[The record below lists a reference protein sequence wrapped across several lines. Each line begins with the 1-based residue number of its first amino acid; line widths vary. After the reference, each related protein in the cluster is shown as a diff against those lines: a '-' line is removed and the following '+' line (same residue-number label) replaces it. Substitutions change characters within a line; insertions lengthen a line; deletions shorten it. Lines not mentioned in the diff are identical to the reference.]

1 MEEKMI
7 SQISKLVPGRV
18 KFNGMIETIRD
29 KKFMQFIIVKDFS
42 GKIQLFIEN
51 PIQTNCWAVI
61 DEESKEA
68 IIIDLGGGYHK
79 IKSYIEQQGATL
91 KAILCTHGHF
101 DHFGAVEELREKLNC
116 PVLAHEK
123 ADLFLLDPLMNL
135 SRQCV
140 GDMIIRDTVKFKDG
154 DTIALDEAHS
164 LRVIYTPGHTPDS
177 VFLYNEKERI
187 AFVGDTIFKESIGNH
202 TFPGGNKDLLI
213 QSIMERVFTLPD
225 DTVLYSGHSEPTTVG
240 AEKRFYGM

>member
-1 MEEKMI
+1 MRIEK
-7 SQISKLVPGRV
+7 LTVGPA
-18 KFNGMIETIRD
+18 
-29 KKFMQFIIVKDFS
+29 
-42 GKIQLFIEN
+42 
-51 PIQTNCWAVI
+51 QTCCYILHTDDEKECVVI
-61 DEESKEA
+61 DPGDEPER
-68 IIIDLGGGYHK
+68 IR
-79 IKSYIEQQGATL
+79 
-91 KAILCTHGHF
+91 KAIGDKRIAAILLTHGHF

-123 ADLFLLDPLMNL
+123 ADLFLLNPLMNL

-177 VFLYNEKERI
+177 VLLYNEKERI
-187 AFVGDTIFKESIGNH
+187 AFVGDTIFKESIGNY

>member
-1 MEEKMI
+1 MVLTVPVKGYFEENCYFYVNDSTRHGFI
-7 SQISKLVPGRV
+7 IDPGAQADKLLD
-18 KFNGMIETIRD
+18 IIRD
-29 KKFMQFIIVKDFS
+29 NGLVIE
-42 GKIQLFIEN
+42 KIL
-51 PIQTNCWAVI
+51 
-61 DEESKEA
+61 
-68 IIIDLGGGYHK
+68 L
-79 IKSYIEQQGATL
+79 
-91 KAILCTHGHF
+91 THGHF
-101 DHFGAVEELREKLNC
+101 DHFGAVEKLRKKLNC

-177 VFLYNEKERI
+177 VLLYNEKERI
-187 AFVGDTIFKESIGNH
+187 AFVGDTIFKESIGNY

-240 AEKRFYGM
+240 AEKRFMECEVLL

>member
-1 MEEKMI
+1 MVLTVPVKGYFEEYCYFYVNDSTRHGFI
-7 SQISKLVPGRV
+7 IDPGAQADKLLD
-18 KFNGMIETIRD
+18 IIRD
-29 KKFMQFIIVKDFS
+29 NGLVIE
-42 GKIQLFIEN
+42 KIL
-51 PIQTNCWAVI
+51 
-61 DEESKEA
+61 
-68 IIIDLGGGYHK
+68 L
-79 IKSYIEQQGATL
+79 
-91 KAILCTHGHF
+91 THGHF

-123 ADLFLLDPLMNL
+123 ADLFLLNPLMNL

-140 GDMIIRDTVKFKDG
+140 GDMVIRDTVKFKDG

-177 VFLYNEKERI
+177 VLLYNEKERI
-187 AFVGDTIFKESIGNH
+187 AFVGDTIFKESIGNY

>member
-1 MEEKMI
+1 MVLTVLVKGYFEEYCYFYVRDGTRHGFI
-7 SQISKLVPGRV
+7 IDPGAQADKLLD
-18 KFNGMIETIRD
+18 FIRD
-29 KKFMQFIIVKDFS
+29 NGLVIE
-42 GKIQLFIEN
+42 KIL
-51 PIQTNCWAVI
+51 
-61 DEESKEA
+61 
-68 IIIDLGGGYHK
+68 L
-79 IKSYIEQQGATL
+79 
-91 KAILCTHGHF
+91 THGHF

-123 ADLFLLDPLMNL
+123 ADLFLLNPLMNL

-154 DTIALDEAHS
+154 DTITLDEAHS

-177 VFLYNEKERI
+177 VLLYNEKERI
-187 AFVGDTIFKESIGNH
+187 AFVGDTIFKESIGNY

-240 AEKRFYGM
+240 AEKKY

>member
-1 MEEKMI
+1 MVLTVPVKGYFEENCYFYVNDSTRHGFI
-7 SQISKLVPGRV
+7 IDPGAQADKLLD
-18 KFNGMIETIRD
+18 IIRD
-29 KKFMQFIIVKDFS
+29 NGLVIE
-42 GKIQLFIEN
+42 KIL
-51 PIQTNCWAVI
+51 
-61 DEESKEA
+61 
-68 IIIDLGGGYHK
+68 L
-79 IKSYIEQQGATL
+79 
-91 KAILCTHGHF
+91 THGHF

-177 VFLYNEKERI
+177 VLLYNEKERI
-187 AFVGDTIFKESIGNH
+187 AFVGDTIFKESIGNY

-213 QSIMERVFTLPD
+213 QSIMERLFTLPD

>member
-1 MEEKMI
+1 MVLTVPVKGYFEENCYFYVNDSTRHGFI
-7 SQISKLVPGRV
+7 IDPGAQADKLLD
-18 KFNGMIETIRD
+18 IIRD
-29 KKFMQFIIVKDFS
+29 NGLVIE
-42 GKIQLFIEN
+42 KIL
-51 PIQTNCWAVI
+51 
-61 DEESKEA
+61 
-68 IIIDLGGGYHK
+68 L
-79 IKSYIEQQGATL
+79 
-91 KAILCTHGHF
+91 THGHF
-101 DHFGAVEELREKLNC
+101 DHFGAVEKLREKLNC

-123 ADLFLLDPLMNL
+123 ADLFLLNPLMNL

-177 VFLYNEKERI
+177 VLLYNEKERI
-187 AFVGDTIFKESIGNH
+187 AFVGDTIFKESIGNY

>member
-1 MEEKMI
+1 MVLTVPVKGYFEEYCYFYVSDSTRHGFI
-7 SQISKLVPGRV
+7 IDPGAQADQLLD
-18 KFNGMIETIRD
+18 IIRD
-29 KKFMQFIIVKDFS
+29 KGLVIE
-42 GKIQLFIEN
+42 KIL
-51 PIQTNCWAVI
+51 
-61 DEESKEA
+61 
-68 IIIDLGGGYHK
+68 L
-79 IKSYIEQQGATL
+79 
-91 KAILCTHGHF
+91 THGHF

-140 GDMIIRDTVKFKDG
+140 GDMVIRDTVKFKDG

-177 VFLYNEKERI
+177 ALLYNEKERI
-187 AFVGDTIFKESIGNH
+187 AFVGDTIFKESIGNY

>member
-1 MEEKMI
+1 MVLTVLVKGYFEEYCYFYVSDI
-7 SQISKLVPGRV
+7 TRHGFIIDPGAQADKLLD
-18 KFNGMIETIRD
+18 IIRD
-29 KKFMQFIIVKDFS
+29 NGLVIE
-42 GKIQLFIEN
+42 KIL
-51 PIQTNCWAVI
+51 
-61 DEESKEA
+61 
-68 IIIDLGGGYHK
+68 L
-79 IKSYIEQQGATL
+79 
-91 KAILCTHGHF
+91 THGHF

-140 GDMIIRDTVKFKDG
+140 GDMVIRDTVKFKDG

-177 VFLYNEKERI
+177 VLLYNEKERI
-187 AFVGDTIFKESIGNH
+187 AFVGDTIFKESIGNY

>member
-1 MEEKMI
+1 MSDSTRHGFI
-7 SQISKLVPGRV
+7 IDPGAQADQLLD
-18 KFNGMIETIRD
+18 IIRD
-29 KKFMQFIIVKDFS
+29 NGLVIE
-42 GKIQLFIEN
+42 KIL
-51 PIQTNCWAVI
+51 
-61 DEESKEA
+61 
-68 IIIDLGGGYHK
+68 L
-79 IKSYIEQQGATL
+79 
-91 KAILCTHGHF
+91 THGHF

-123 ADLFLLDPLMNL
+123 ADLFLLNPLMNL

-140 GDMIIRDTVKFKDG
+140 GDMVIRDTVKFKDG
-154 DTIALDEAHS
+154 DTITLDEAHS

-177 VFLYNEKERI
+177 VLLYNEKERI
-187 AFVGDTIFKESIGNH
+187 AFVGDTIFKESIGNY

>member
-1 MEEKMI
+1 MVLTVPVKGYFEEYCYFYVNDSTRHGFI
-7 SQISKLVPGRV
+7 IDPGAQADKLLD
-18 KFNGMIETIRD
+18 IIRD
-29 KKFMQFIIVKDFS
+29 NGLVIE
-42 GKIQLFIEN
+42 KIL
-51 PIQTNCWAVI
+51 
-61 DEESKEA
+61 
-68 IIIDLGGGYHK
+68 L
-79 IKSYIEQQGATL
+79 
-91 KAILCTHGHF
+91 THGHF

-123 ADLFLLDPLMNL
+123 ADLFLLNPLMNL

-140 GDMIIRDTVKFKDG
+140 GDMVIRDTVKFKDG

-177 VFLYNEKERI
+177 VLLYNEKERI
-187 AFVGDTIFKESIGNH
+187 TFVGDTIFKESIGNY

>member
-1 MEEKMI
+1 MVLTVPVKDYFEEYCYFYVSDSTRHGFI
-7 SQISKLVPGRV
+7 IDPGAQADKLLD
-18 KFNGMIETIRD
+18 IIRD
-29 KKFMQFIIVKDFS
+29 NGLVIE
-42 GKIQLFIEN
+42 KIL
-51 PIQTNCWAVI
+51 
-61 DEESKEA
+61 
-68 IIIDLGGGYHK
+68 L
-79 IKSYIEQQGATL
+79 
-91 KAILCTHGHF
+91 THGHF

-140 GDMIIRDTVKFKDG
+140 GD
-154 DTIALDEAHS
+154 
-164 LRVIYTPGHTPDS
+164 
-177 VFLYNEKERI
+177 
-187 AFVGDTIFKESIGNH
+187 TIFKESIGNY

>member
-1 MEEKMI
+1 MVLTVPVKGCFEEYCYFYVSDSTRHGFI
-7 SQISKLVPGRV
+7 IDPGAQADQLLD
-18 KFNGMIETIRD
+18 IIRD
-29 KKFMQFIIVKDFS
+29 NGLVIE
-42 GKIQLFIEN
+42 KIL
-51 PIQTNCWAVI
+51 
-61 DEESKEA
+61 
-68 IIIDLGGGYHK
+68 L
-79 IKSYIEQQGATL
+79 
-91 KAILCTHGHF
+91 THGHF

-123 ADLFLLDPLMNL
+123 AGLFLLNPLMNL

-140 GDMIIRDTVKFKDG
+140 GDMVIRDTVKFKDG

-177 VFLYNEKERI
+177 VLLYNEKERI
-187 AFVGDTIFKESIGNH
+187 AFVGDTIFKESIGNY

>member
-1 MEEKMI
+1 MVLTVPVKGYFEEYCYFYV
-7 SQISKLVPGRV
+7 SDSTRHG
-18 KFNGMIETIRD
+18 
-29 KKFMQFIIVKDFS
+29 FIIDPGAQADQLLDIIKDN
-42 GKIQLFIEN
+42 GLVIEKIL
-51 PIQTNCWAVI
+51 
-61 DEESKEA
+61 
-68 IIIDLGGGYHK
+68 L
-79 IKSYIEQQGATL
+79 
-91 KAILCTHGHF
+91 THGHF

-116 PVLAHEK
+116 HVLAHEK
-123 ADLFLLDPLMNL
+123 ADLFLLNPLMNL

-164 LRVIYTPGHTPDS
+164 LRVIYTPGHTP
-177 VFLYNEKERI
+177 LYNEKERI
-187 AFVGDTIFKESIGNH
+187 AFVGDTIFKESIGNY

>member
-1 MEEKMI
+1 MVLTVPVKGYFEENCYFYVNDSTRHGFI
-7 SQISKLVPGRV
+7 IDPGAQADKLLD
-18 KFNGMIETIRD
+18 IIRD
-29 KKFMQFIIVKDFS
+29 NGLVIE
-42 GKIQLFIEN
+42 KIL
-51 PIQTNCWAVI
+51 
-61 DEESKEA
+61 
-68 IIIDLGGGYHK
+68 L
-79 IKSYIEQQGATL
+79 
-91 KAILCTHGHF
+91 THGHF

-177 VFLYNEKERI
+177 VLLYNEKERI
-187 AFVGDTIFKESIGNH
+187 AFVGDTIFKESIGNY

>member
-1 MEEKMI
+1 MVLTVPVKGYFEENCYFYVNDSTRHGFI
-7 SQISKLVPGRV
+7 IDPGAQADKLLD
-18 KFNGMIETIRD
+18 IIRD
-29 KKFMQFIIVKDFS
+29 NGLVIE
-42 GKIQLFIEN
+42 KIL
-51 PIQTNCWAVI
+51 
-61 DEESKEA
+61 
-68 IIIDLGGGYHK
+68 L
-79 IKSYIEQQGATL
+79 
-91 KAILCTHGHF
+91 THGHF

-116 PVLAHEK
+116 PVLAHKK

-177 VFLYNEKERI
+177 VLLYNEKERI
-187 AFVGDTIFKESIGNH
+187 AFVGDTIFKESIGNY

>member
-1 MEEKMI
+1 MVLTVPVKGYFEEYCYFYVGDSTRHGFI
-7 SQISKLVPGRV
+7 IDPGAQADKLLD
-18 KFNGMIETIRD
+18 IIRD
-29 KKFMQFIIVKDFS
+29 NGLVIE
-42 GKIQLFIEN
+42 KIL
-51 PIQTNCWAVI
+51 
-61 DEESKEA
+61 
-68 IIIDLGGGYHK
+68 L
-79 IKSYIEQQGATL
+79 
-91 KAILCTHGHF
+91 THGHF
-101 DHFGAVEELREKLNC
+101 DHFGAVEKLREKLNC

-123 ADLFLLDPLMNL
+123 ADQFLLDPLMNL

-177 VFLYNEKERI
+177 VLLYNEKERI
-187 AFVGDTIFKESIGNH
+187 AFVGDTIFKESIGNY

-213 QSIMERVFTLPD
+213 QSIMERLFTLPD

>member
-1 MEEKMI
+1 MVLTVPVKGYFEENCYFYVNDSTRHGFI
-7 SQISKLVPGRV
+7 IDPGAQADKLLD
-18 KFNGMIETIRD
+18 IIRD
-29 KKFMQFIIVKDFS
+29 NGLVIE
-42 GKIQLFIEN
+42 KIL
-51 PIQTNCWAVI
+51 
-61 DEESKEA
+61 
-68 IIIDLGGGYHK
+68 L
-79 IKSYIEQQGATL
+79 
-91 KAILCTHGHF
+91 THGHF

-140 GDMIIRDTVKFKDG
+140 GDMIIRDTIKFKDG

-177 VFLYNEKERI
+177 VLLYNEKERI
-187 AFVGDTIFKESIGNH
+187 AFVGDTIFKESIGNY

>member
-1 MEEKMI
+1 MVLTVPVKGYFEEYCYFYVSDSTRHGFI
-7 SQISKLVPGRV
+7 IDPGAQADQLLD
-18 KFNGMIETIRD
+18 IIRD
-29 KKFMQFIIVKDFS
+29 NGLV
-42 GKIQLFIEN
+42 IE
-51 PIQTNCWAVI
+51 
-61 DEESKEA
+61 
-68 IIIDLGGGYHK
+68 
-79 IKSYIEQQGATL
+79 
-91 KAILCTHGHF
+91 KALLTHGHF

-177 VFLYNEKERI
+177 VLLYNEKERI
-187 AFVGDTIFKESIGNH
+187 AFVGDTIFKESIGNY